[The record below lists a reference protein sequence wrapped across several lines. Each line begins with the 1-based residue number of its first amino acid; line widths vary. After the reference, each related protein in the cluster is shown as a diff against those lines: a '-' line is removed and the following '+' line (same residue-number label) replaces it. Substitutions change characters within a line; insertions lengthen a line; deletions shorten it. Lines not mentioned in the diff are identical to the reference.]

1 MRGRAV
7 RDEGRRRRG
16 RGARKRRRE
25 RRMREKGRV
34 GVTRQDV
41 ELMVLMR
48 DAIPCMTDV
57 HGGVVVWEGAWEE
70 ERRRREGIS

>member
-1 MRGRAV
+1 
-7 RDEGRRRRG
+7 
-16 RGARKRRRE
+16 
-25 RRMREKGRV
+25 MREKGRV
-34 GVTRQDV
+34 MMTRQDV

-70 ERRRREGIS
+70 ERRRMEEQDCGLEDGAVDRR